1 MYGAVNATPT
11 ERLQHLISSALV
23 GGNVHKL
30 GKDSIRKSLKVAL
43 GGSILEDI
51 FLPILEKCLFSSPQW
66 F

>member
-1 MYGAVNATPT
+1 M
-11 ERLQHLISSALV
+11 V

-30 GKDSIRKSLKVAL
+30 GKYSTRKSLKVAE

-51 FLPILEKCLFSSPQW
+51 FLPILEKCIFSSSQW